1 MGQAETNQIKD
12 TAYTLFSWLGFY
24 GPFLLI
30 GFTLVILQTRQYYY
44 YYYITGFVINM
55 LVNNGLK
62 LIIREPRPVVNKELF
77 NIMKQSSRGADPME
91 YGMPSGHAQSVAFSS
106 SFVFFLIQGVPHLS
120 WWLVVFSVFSLITM
134 AQRVIK
140 KDHSVAQ
147 VIVGAIVGSI
157 VGFLAFAW
165 SRGRIMGPLEP
176 KRDDGSLLNETMV
189 H

>member
-1 MGQAETNQIKD
+1 MAQAETNYIKD
-12 TAYTLFSWLGFY
+12 TAYILFSWLGFY
-24 GPFLLI
+24 GPLLLI
-30 GFTLVILQTRQYYY
+30 GLTLVILQTRQYYY

-55 LVNNGLK
+55 LVNSGLK
-62 LIIREPRPVVNKELF
+62 LIIKEPRPVLDRELF
-77 NIMKQSSRGADPME
+77 NIMKHSSRGANPDE

-120 WWLVVFSVFSLITM
+120 WWLVVFSILSLITM

-140 KDHSVAQ
+140 KDHSLTQ

-176 KRDDGSLLNETMV
+176 KSDDGARLSESMV